1 MFTMTDFT
9 MSQDTFRKVAPF
21 RQDADK
27 WTQIAGVYLITD
39 DVSQEDF
46 EAAFAMVEQEMAKVI
61 AREGMEKAAAGI
73 TVNKTI
79 TQMAKDA
86 SLLGFSLSISYDEA
100 TDKAQI
106 SIVGKRGRKAAQDGE
121 VSSGSN
127 ISAWTAYKKGKKDGD
142 TFVITKVEGGYK
154 HVERFIP
161 QRANGGLVNYLLKM
175 FPSSKSAAILTRYG
189 KTISS

>member
-1 MFTMTDFT
+1 MTDFT

-21 RQDADK
+21 RQDAGK

-46 EAAFAMVEQEMAKVI
+46 EAAFAMVEEEMAKVI
-61 AREGMEKAAAGI
+61 AREEMEKAAGGI